1 MKSQIQ
7 RLKNLI
13 SKSAF
18 VRSVTVLAGGTA
30 IAQGL
35 VILTLPLLT
44 RLYTPK
50 DMGWFGLFTAF
61 INIATVAASLLYEAG
76 IVAAKDEE
84 EAAYLTILSLI
95 LAVITTPIAA
105 LSFFAL
111 VKFNLLGFASIP
123 IQTIFWISLAFL
135 LTAIFK
141 VLRYWLIR
149 KKLFKLIGKV
159 TVIQSGVRSLS
170 QVGLGLL
177 PFGWLGLLIGDI
189 IGRGFGIGRMLKHT
203 TQDMLHLTKPI
214 NIEKLSKVA
223 RCYSE
228 FPIYSLPSSLI
239 NILAQSLTVPI
250 ITQLYGVTAGG
261 YFVLAQRTLALPLSL
276 ISRSVADA
284 FHSQI
289 ASYAK
294 EEPTKV
300 KYCFLRTAKTLALIA
315 FIPTLG
321 IAILS
326 PQLFSLVF
334 GENWSQAGLL
344 VTIMTPWAFAGVIV
358 SPLSRIVF
366 VLGKQKWKLIY
377 DVFALTTLI
386 SVLYIGFIFK
396 LSLISSITFLSIMNV
411 IAYGLYFLILLRI
424 SQMN

>member
-7 RLKNLI
+7 QLKKLRTT
-13 SKSAF
+13 STF
-18 VRSVTVLAGGTA
+18 VRSVTTLAGGTA

-35 VILTLPLLT
+35 VVLTLPLLT

-76 IVAAKDEE
+76 IVAAKDEG

-95 LAVITTPIAA
+95 SAIITTPIAA
-105 LSFFAL
+105 LGFFAL
-111 VKFNLLGFASIP
+111 VRFNLFSFGNIP
-123 IQTIFWISLAFL
+123 IQTIFWVSLAFL

-149 KKLFKLIGKV
+149 QKLFKLMGKV
-159 TVIQSGVRSLS
+159 IVIQSGVRSFT

-177 PFGWLGLLIGDI
+177 PFGWLGLLVGDI
-189 IGRGFGIGRMLKHT
+189 IGRGFGIRRMLKHT
-203 TQDMLHLTKPI
+203 RQDILCLTKPI
-214 NIEKLSKVA
+214 NAGKLAKVA
-223 RCYSE
+223 RDYSE
-228 FPIYSLPSSLI
+228 FPTYSLPSSVI

-250 ITQLYGVTAGG
+250 LTQLYGVTAGG

-284 FHSQI
+284 FHSQV
-289 ASYAK
+289 ASYANL
-294 EEPTKV
+294 EPTKV
-300 KYCFLRTAKTLALIA
+300 KSFFLQTAKNLALIG
-315 FIPTLG
+315 FIPTLV

-334 GENWSQAGLL
+334 GRNWSQAGLL
-344 VTIMTPWAFAGVIV
+344 VSIMTPWALAGVIV

-366 VLGKQKWKLIY
+366 VLGRQKWKLIY
-377 DVFALTTLI
+377 DIFALTSLI
-386 SVLYIGFIFK
+386 IVLYIGFIFK
-396 LSLISSITFLSIMNV
+396 LSLIISVALLSMINV
-411 IAYGLYFLILLRI
+411 IAYGLYFLILLTI
-424 SQMN
+424 IKTK

>member
-13 SKSAF
+13 SKSTFA
-18 VRSVTVLAGGTA
+18 RSVAVLAGGTA

-35 VILTLPLLT
+35 VVLTLPLLT

-50 DMGWFGLFTAF
+50 DMGLFGLFTAF
-61 INIATVAASLLYEAG
+61 TNIATVAASLLYEAG

-95 LAVITTPIAA
+95 LAIITTPIAA
-105 LSFFAL
+105 LGFFGL
-111 VKFNLLGFASIP
+111 VRFNLLGFGTIP

-135 LTAIFK
+135 LTAKFK

-159 TVIQSGVRSLS
+159 TVIQSGFRSLS
-170 QVGLGLL
+170 QVVLGLL
-177 PFGWLGLLIGDI
+177 PLGWLGLLIGDT
-189 IGRGFGIGRMLKHT
+189 IGRGFGVGRMLKST
-203 TQDMLHLTKPI
+203 RQDMLRLTQPI
-214 NIEKLSKVA
+214 KIEKLSKVA
-223 RCYSE
+223 LRYSE

-239 NILAQSLTVPI
+239 NILAQSLTVPV

-261 YFVLAQRTLALPLSL
+261 YFVLAQRTLTLPLSL

-289 ASYAK
+289 ALYAK
-294 EEPTKV
+294 EEPTKI
-300 KYCFLRTAKTLALIA
+300 KPCFLRTAKTLALVA
-315 FIPTLG
+315 LIPTLA

-326 PQLFSLVF
+326 PHLFSLVF
-334 GENWSQAGLL
+334 GQNWSQAGLL
-344 VTIMTPWAFAGVIV
+344 VTIITPWALAGVIV

-366 VLGKQKWKLIY
+366 VLGRQKWKLIY
-377 DVFALTTLI
+377 DVFALTSLI
-386 SVLYIGFIFK
+386 SVLYVGSILK
-396 LSLISSITFLSIMNV
+396 LSLINSIAFLSAMNV
-411 IAYGLYFLILLRI
+411 IAYGLYFLILFKI
-424 SQMN
+424 ANIK